1 MESQSD
7 EYEELICEE
16 IKKLTAIFLKEAGE
30 FYPFAIGIDTSKQIY
45 SIAASNEEEFP
56 DSQTLIDILEN
67 NIPLDIIEGKYL
79 LGGICLDIFKYENI
93 DGIQVKKD
101 AIEIR
106 FIREG
111 YYKRKYYV
119 YELRSN
125 GDAIF
130 IKPK

>member
-1 MESQSD
+1 M
-7 EYEELICEE
+7 
-16 IKKLTAIFLKEAGE
+16 KK
-30 FYPFAIGIDTSKQIY
+30 
-45 SIAASNEEEFP
+45 
-56 DSQTLIDILEN
+56 LIDILEN

>member
-1 MESQSD
+1 MESQND

-67 NIPLDIIEGKYL
+67 NIPLDIIESKYL

>member
-1 MESQSD
+1 M
-7 EYEELICEE
+7 
-16 IKKLTAIFLKEAGE
+16 
-30 FYPFAIGIDTSKQIY
+30 
-45 SIAASNEEEFP
+45 
-56 DSQTLIDILEN
+56 
-67 NIPLDIIEGKYL
+67 
-79 LGGICLDIFKYENI
+79 GGICLDIFKYENI